1 MAAAVGKSRRRGRK
15 RERERGSTVEVRN
28 CWTIEGELR
37 AGDSKD
43 RYLESFRAVCGLLAA
58 ALDKATASRNT

>member
-1 MAAAVGKSRRRGRK
+1 M
-15 RERERGSTVEVRN
+15 EVRN